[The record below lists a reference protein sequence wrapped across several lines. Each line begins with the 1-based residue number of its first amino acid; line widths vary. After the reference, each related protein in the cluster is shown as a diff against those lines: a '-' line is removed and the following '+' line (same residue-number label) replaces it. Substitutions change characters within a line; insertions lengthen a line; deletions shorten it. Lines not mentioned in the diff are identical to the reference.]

1 MNTEINP
8 NHFTEK
14 SKDKVSKVLKQSFK
28 DGYLSPQSQKLLD
41 KLNWS
46 EVNELI
52 NYVNKLP
59 NELNTYGRTRE
70 REEQK

>member
-1 MNTEINP
+1 MNQQINTD
-8 NHFTEK
+8 HFTDK
-14 SKDKVSKVLKQSFK
+14 SKNNVSKVLKQSYK
-28 DGYLSPQSQKLLD
+28 DGYLSPQTHKLLD

-59 NELNTYGRTRE
+59 NELNSYGRTRE
-70 REEQK
+70 RNEQK

>member
-1 MNTEINP
+1 MNTEINS
-8 NHFTEK
+8 NHFTDK
-14 SKDKVSKVLKQSFK
+14 SKTNVSKVLKQSFK

-59 NELNTYGRTRE
+59 NELNTYGRLRE
-70 REEQK
+70 RKEQK

>member
-1 MNTEINP
+1 MNTEINS
-8 NHFTEK
+8 NHFTDK
-14 SKDKVSKVLKQSFK
+14 SKTNVSKVLKQSFK

-70 REEQK
+70 RKEQK